1 VDYAAGE
8 LASFQKQI
16 AAPPSA
22 YHWLFLGFAA
32 EFPISHFPGEKSSDH
47 HHCLV

>member
-1 VDYAAGE
+1 VDCAAGE

-16 AAPPSA
+16 AALLSA
-22 YHWLFLGFAA
+22 CHWLFLGFAA
-32 EFPISHFPGEKSSDH
+32 EFPISHFPGEKGSDH